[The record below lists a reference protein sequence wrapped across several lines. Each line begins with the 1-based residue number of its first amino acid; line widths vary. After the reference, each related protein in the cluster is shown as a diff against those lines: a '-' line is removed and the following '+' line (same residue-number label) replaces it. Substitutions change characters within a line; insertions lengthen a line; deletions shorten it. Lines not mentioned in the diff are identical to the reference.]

1 VSLPLWH
8 FHITGDL
15 TATTEQDARRQ
26 LRSITRL
33 LQDAGLVT
41 KTVGTAHLPIDRSLE
56 ELSQAERVKR
66 P

>member
-1 VSLPLWH
+1 LWH

-15 TATTEQDARRQ
+15 TATTEQVARSQ
-26 LRSITRL
+26 LRAITRL

-41 KTVGTAHLPIDRSLE
+41 KTVGTAHPPIDRNPQPTLNS
-56 ELSQAERVKR
+56 VKG